1 MKRVPHAE
9 CEFPIFGVTLI
20 PTGGSLSRKYPLTPV
35 GGGLEWDSWARI
47 WPPPKGSATA
57 PEVGFEDIAIDLL
70 EAPFLDNFRLA
81 DHSGVK
87 RIKRALAGPIYSWLP
102 LTCS

>member
-20 PTGGSLSRKYPLTPV
+20 PTGWQPFTEVSVDPCWR
-35 GGGLEWDSWARI
+35 GLEWDSWARI

-57 PEVGFEDIAIDLL
+57 PEVGFGDTFRSRVTRERRPLYQFPRS
-70 EAPFLDNFRLA
+70 PFMNSFRTA
-81 DHSGVK
+81 NNSSGV
-87 RIKRALAGPIYSWLP
+87 GQGGF
-102 LTCS
+102 

>member
-57 PEVGFEDIAIDLL
+57 PEVGFEEIIHLIS
-70 EAPFLDNFRLA
+70 PKPVSRLA
-81 DHSGVK
+81 GNASGIVAISGSVLH
-87 RIKRALAGPIYSWLP
+87 RL
-102 LTCS
+102 

>member
-1 MKRVPHAE
+1 VKRVPHAE

-57 PEVGFEDIAIDLL
+57 PEVGFGEIAIILPQ
-70 EAPFLDNFRLA
+70 ARFWIT
-81 DHSGVK
+81 SGS
-87 RIKRALAGPIYSWLP
+87 RPHTRTP
-102 LTCS
+102 LTLPATPTSGTVDNRIQQ

>member
-1 MKRVPHAE
+1 VKRVPHAE

-35 GGGLEWDSWARI
+35 GGGVEWDSWARI

-57 PEVGFEDIAIDLL
+57 PEVGFWAA
-70 EAPFLDNFRLA
+70 EARVWSLRPHNRLF
-81 DHSGVK
+81 DGV
-87 RIKRALAGPIYSWLP
+87 Y
-102 LTCS
+102 